1 MHSKDI
7 AELNRIATNEYEE
20 DMEIGRKLR
29 IIRVVKQVVQDEIDT
44 LNFDVILN
52 FMKSVNW
59 IWAHTIAGR
68 DMVPTK
74 EDLIKHIHNDM
85 DHALYKMIEL
95 GENKYHV
102 TSGGLD
108 IEIVCGNLSYAD
120 KGNTRCSIGFDI
132 AHFVEE

>member
-1 MHSKDI
+1 MHSKEI
-7 AELNRIATNEYEE
+7 AELNRIAANEYEE
-20 DMEIGRKLR
+20 DMEIGRKLH

-59 IWAHTIAGR
+59 IWARTIAGR

-74 EDLIKHIHNDM
+74 EDLIKHIHTDM

-95 GENKYHV
+95 GENRYHV
-102 TSGGLD
+102 SSGGLD
-108 IEIVCGNLSYAD
+108 IEIVCSDLSYAD
-120 KGNTRCSIGFDI
+120 KDNTYCNIGFDI